1 MPLLYKQPIPC
12 NAKER
17 EEEEEKDDF
26 WELVLHSL
34 RNQEVE
40 KKELGA
46 GLEDLGVAGVD
57 FSDSHLWEVMER
69 GDEGA
74 MVVGSNVERVKRR
87 RVMKKIKAQMEMVD
101 CALVKMLE
109 LWVLVVD
116 FKEEGEEEEE
126 NRFFLLLIMGSSS
139 GKKTR
144 RKPIPQLSLPLLGL
158 AESETPIASIS
169 LNLAR
174 SLSTSL
180 PFPLLSFASLYT
192 PATAPIPF
200 SFLFISIIENLRG

>member
-12 NAKER
+12 NAKEK
-17 EEEEEKDDF
+17 EEEEEDDF

-40 KKELGA
+40 NKELGA

-109 LWVLVVD
+109 VWVLVVD
-116 FKEEGEEEEE
+116 FKEEEEEE

-158 AESETPIASIS
+158 AESETPISSIS
-169 LNLAR
+169 LNLAL
-174 SLSTSL
+174 SPFCLLLLSTPRHCSHPL
-180 PFPLLSFASLYT
+180 FPF
-192 PATAPIPF
+192 F
-200 SFLFISIIENLRG
+200 SFQS